1 MLIKILVVDDSVSDR
16 LFITNMLSEYC
27 VLTASDGVEAMRVL
41 EEHDG
46 INLLIL
52 DLHMPNMNGFQ
63 VLEAIKEKER
73 YQKLRT
79 IIMTSSDELEN
90 EIKALKLGAIDFS
103 ETTTM
108 IYLKQGLI
116 CMLRNK
122 YRTGTEQNL
131 STINYLDMILSRL
144 R

>member
-90 EIKALKLGAIDFS
+90 EIKALKLGAIDFFRKP
-103 ETTTM
+103 
-108 IYLKQGLI
+108 INDDLFKARI
-116 CMLRNK
+116 
-122 YRTGTEQNL
+122 NL
-131 STINYLDMILSRL
+131 HVS
-144 R
+144 